1 MILMESHLNKFKLN
15 QIIINDHFW
24 SPRLDSIKN
33 TTIPYIFDCF
43 EQCGAFEN
51 FDNVTK
57 GHLGKHKGYPFFDG
71 LIFETIRATSDFLA
85 SDFNEILSNRLDE
98 YIKRI
103 DAAQSSDQDG
113 YLNTYVTLMKPD
125 CRWGSNG
132 GDQLWHHEVYNA
144 GCLVE
149 AGVHHYLAT
158 NKINLLK
165 LSVKFA
171 NYMCDYM
178 GQDPKHNVIPT
189 HSLPEEALLKLFL
202 LFSDERSLKDR
213 FDLEINPKEYI
224 NLVDFWINNRG
235 NHKGRINFQEYAQDH
250 KNILYQEEAVGHAV
264 RATLLYNGLT
274 FYGIHK
280 PSNEHLEQSKIIWDN
295 VVEKKMHITGGVGA
309 IHQYEGFGHNYFLPE
324 DGYLESC
331 AGVGLAFW
339 ASNMNIAF
347 GNSCYSDVFEKVVY
361 NNIITGV
368 SLSGDS
374 FFYQNPLKSNG
385 GHHRWSNHDC
395 PCCPPMISKLL
406 ASIQENIY
414 TYKKDGIYINHFI
427 GGKINF
433 MIKNHNI
440 ELSQTSNYPWDGD
453 VLFKMK
459 LKNPIEFNVGIRI
472 PDWCKYFSLKLNNI
486 SFKEYT
492 KKDGY
497 IIIKKFWNNN
507 DTLEFSMEM
516 KIQKIVAHPNVV
528 HLKGKVAIQRG
539 PLIYCIESFDNN
551 ESGMNFSLNSET
563 EFKIKIDNK
572 LLKGVK
578 IIKGKTSD
586 GKNFRALP
594 YFLWDHRRDNLGL
607 MKVWINQQ
615 DLDELLSKE
624 PFGNWDKNLYRSL
637 EEI

>member
-1 MILMESHLNKFKLN
+1 M
-15 QIIINDHFW
+15 
-24 SPRLDSIKN
+24 
-33 TTIPYIFDCF
+33 
-43 EQCGAFEN
+43 
-51 FDNVTK
+51 
-57 GHLGKHKGYPFFDG
+57 
-71 LIFETIRATSDFLA
+71 
-85 SDFNEILSNRLDE
+85 
-98 YIKRI
+98 
-103 DAAQSSDQDG
+103 
-113 YLNTYVTLMKPD
+113 
-125 CRWGSNG
+125 
-132 GDQLWHHEVYNA
+132 
-144 GCLVE
+144 
-149 AGVHHYLAT
+149 
-158 NKINLLK
+158 
-165 LSVKFA
+165 
-171 NYMCDYM
+171 
-178 GQDPKHNVIPT
+178 
-189 HSLPEEALLKLFL
+189 
-202 LFSDERSLKDR
+202 
-213 FDLEINPKEYI
+213 
-224 NLVDFWINNRG
+224 
-235 NHKGRINFQEYAQDH
+235 
-250 KNILYQEEAVGHAV
+250 
-264 RATLLYNGLT
+264 
-274 FYGIHK
+274 
-280 PSNEHLEQSKIIWDN
+280 
-295 VVEKKMHITGGVGA
+295 
-309 IHQYEGFGHNYFLPE
+309 PE

-347 GNSCYSDVFEKVVY
+347 GNSYYSDVFEKVVY

-433 MIKNHNI
+433 MLKNHNI

-459 LKNPIEFNVGIRI
+459 LKNPKEFNVGIRI
-472 PDWCKYFSLKLNNI
+472 PDWCKYFSMKLNNI

-497 IIIKKFWNNN
+497 IIINKFWNNN

-539 PLIYCIESFDNN
+539 RLIYCIESFDNN

-586 GKNFRALP
+586 GKNFRAIP
-594 YFLWDHRRDNLGL
+594 YFLWDHRRDNLGR

-624 PFGNWDKNLYRSL
+624 PFVNWDKNLYRSL